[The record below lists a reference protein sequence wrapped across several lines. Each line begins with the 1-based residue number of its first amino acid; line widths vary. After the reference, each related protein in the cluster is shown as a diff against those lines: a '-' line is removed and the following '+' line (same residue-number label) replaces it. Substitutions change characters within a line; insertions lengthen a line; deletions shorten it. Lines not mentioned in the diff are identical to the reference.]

1 MALLCPRC
9 TGAMHHSRPRSWVE
23 RARRRLTGLVPY
35 RCHTCN
41 WREWRNDAVPG
52 LDGPREIHRALTEA
66 ELERLEPDA
75 VRGERL

>member
-1 MALLCPRC
+1 
-9 TGAMHHSRPRSWVE
+9 VE

-35 RCHTCN
+35 RCHSCN
-41 WREWRNDAVPG
+41 WREWRNDAG
-52 LDGPREIHRALTEA
+52 LGHGPREIHRALTDA